1 MFIKAANNV
10 KFSYSITIKCIIKN
24 EESEELRKCVKQ
36 HSQYAEKPI
45 FFLLKKI
52 CILYMSALYNKLN
65 IETL

>member
-45 FFLLKKI
+45 FFLLYKENLHI
-52 CILYMSALYNKLN
+52 VHVSFVQQ
-65 IETL
+65 T